1 MRHVSSYWLLCAQI
15 YTKYFVGYWISVW
28 RNKTKPGE
36 CMKRNEWKSPWKLFG
51 KKLNNIDWFSW
62 WKVCIQPK
70 FIVYNDETDDGDTIR
85 RIMLDRAGDKS
96 KWERHFWL
104 LTREKENVCV
114 TKSKR
119 EFQHFKWH
127 VFCCHHCWF
136 ITILSLTKAREWA
149 WHIHSP
155 TLYYE
160 SPQHLC
166 AINNALYIL
175 DGTINSLVNVLNEH
189 TYICMYFCR

>member
-1 MRHVSSYWLLCAQI
+1 MSPHTGYCVRKYTQNILWVTESLCEEIKQNRVNA
-15 YTKYFVGYWISVW
+15 W
-28 RNKTKPGE
+28 
-36 CMKRNEWKSPWKLFG
+36 NETNESHLENSLE

-70 FIVYNDETDDGDTIR
+70 FIVYNDETDDGDTKR

-96 KWERHFWL
+96 KWEWHFWL
-104 LTREKENVCV
+104 LAREIENVCV

-136 ITILSLTKAREWA
+136 ITLLSLTKAREWA

-166 AINNALYIL
+166 
-175 DGTINSLVNVLNEH
+175 H
-189 TYICMYFCR
+189 K